1 MTTMNKKIFLAAV
14 VSIALLGTSCKK
26 NFLAI
31 NTNPNAIPADQE
43 DYASLFTNAQLVT
56 SGNSDANAY
65 EDWRGNLIYASC
77 MIQHLSSTAGYWDGD
92 KYFDNAGYL
101 SSYWDQ
107 DFGPQPSGVNNENN
121 NSAPVSNLV
130 AITYALRNDPKHV
143 NLYNEA
149 RIFKV
154 YLFQRLTD
162 MYGDIPY
169 SQAGLG
175 YLAGILEPAYDKQ
188 KDIYMDMLSQLDS
201 AAAALDS
208 TAGTPGGSDLVYT
221 G

>member
-56 SGNSDANAY
+56 SGNSDGNAY

-77 MIQHLSSTAGYWDGD
+77 MIQHLSSTTGYWDGD
-92 KYFDNAGYL
+92 KYLFSAPYL

-107 DFGPQPSGVNNENN
+107 DYGPQQDGNNPTQNTNSSPIENI
-121 NSAPVSNLV
+121 VEVV
-130 AITYALRNDPKHV
+130 AHTKGDATKV
-143 NLYNEA
+143 NLYNIA
-149 RIFKV
+149 RIFK
-154 YLFQRLTD
+154 
-162 MYGDIPY
+162 
-169 SQAGLG
+169 
-175 YLAGILEPAYDKQ
+175 
-188 KDIYMDMLSQLDS
+188 
-201 AAAALDS
+201 
-208 TAGTPGGSDLVYT
+208 
-221 G
+221 